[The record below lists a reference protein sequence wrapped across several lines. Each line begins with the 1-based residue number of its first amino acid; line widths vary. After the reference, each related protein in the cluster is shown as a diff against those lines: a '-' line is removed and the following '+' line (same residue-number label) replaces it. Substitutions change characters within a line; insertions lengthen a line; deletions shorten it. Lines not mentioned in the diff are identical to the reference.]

1 MMQQYS
7 VAASAST
14 PPNPVVTSQPG
25 PSGVTDNSPFS
36 NPGPSVA
43 NSSNSGDVPQQGDD
57 AASKSANGKVAPV
70 LTETNGVDAEEN
82 ATVTSEEEV
91 RRRR

>member
-7 VAASAST
+7 VAASVSA

-25 PSGVTDNSPFS
+25 SSGATDSSTFS

-43 NSSNSGDVPQQGDD
+43 NSEEPQQGDD
-57 AASKSANGKVAPV
+57 ASKKSANGMAAPV
-70 LTETNGVDAEEN
+70 TTETNGVDAEES
-82 ATVTSEEEV
+82 TTMTSEEEV